1 MSFTSLLLENIGA
14 EVPVQVRRGR
24 RANAS
29 INVRAD
35 GAILRL
41 PLQLPPAEEER
52 LWRWAKSALCNLLDN
67 RPELLEAFCTK
78 PYADGDILQ
87 VGQRQYVLH
96 IEAHSGT
103 RHSARIH
110 GSAIFL
116 KLADKDQG
124 LALQQSIRTLLS
136 RIIAK
141 DQLPALTR
149 RVFELNALHFRQQV
163 KSVRLRYNR
172 SSWGTC
178 SRGQNLTFSTRLL
191 FAPSEVQDYVIIHEL
206 AHLIEFNHSPKFWKL
221 VADADPQYKQH
232 ARWLKE
238 HGSRC
243 KF

>member
-1 MSFTSLLLENIGA
+1 MSFTSLQFENIGV
-14 EVPVQVRRGR
+14 EVPVQVRRER

-35 GAILRL
+35 GAVLRL
-41 PLQLPPAEEER
+41 PLRLPLNEEKR
-52 LWRWAKSALCNLLDN
+52 LWEWAKAAVHGLLES
-67 RPELLEAFCTK
+67 RPELLEAFRTK

-96 IEAHSGT
+96 IETHSGAL
-103 RHSARIH
+103 HSVRKH

-116 KLADKDQG
+116 NLTDKDQG
-124 LALQQSIRTLLS
+124 AALQQSIRTLLS
-136 RIIAK
+136 RIVAK
-141 DQLPALTR
+141 DQLPAFTR
-149 RVFELNALHFRQQV
+149 RVHELNALHFRQPV

-178 SRGQNLTFSTRLL
+178 SRSQNLTFSTRLL
-191 FAPSEVQDYVIIHEL
+191 FAPPEVQDYVIIHEL
-206 AHLIEFNHSPKFWKL
+206 AHLIEFNHSPRFWKL
-221 VADADPQYKQH
+221 VADADPNYKQH

-238 HGSRC
+238 QGSRC